1 MKKTNLLLLTLLI
14 LFSIRQTVA
23 AQGRIDFQHR
33 QIQFME
39 HMKNGAAL
47 IFASDRNNRLNK
59 NFYYLTGD
67 TNRSM
72 VLFLCPDCEIK
83 NQLFSA
89 NAETNQL
96 AVKEIPDFFRTRA
109 SEEEL
114 LWISFDDPDKLKSIG
129 SLIGFKQEI
138 KNTAYL
144 FYQLRE
150 IKDSTEI
157 SILTKAIDITAKS
170 YQHILKTMKPGMTE
184 KSVVEIFKQKQ
195 SELGAQS
202 TSFIQAGSGHNG
214 TNIHARVTDKII
226 EKGELVV
233 FDAGAWYQ
241 GYTSDIS
248 RTYPAGGKFTK
259 NQKEIYQLVLTAQKA
274 GIYKMKPGQ
283 IMYEVQKTVED
294 VLVEGLF
301 RLGLITDVS
310 SVWQRQLYLVHGY
323 YHYIGLDIHDLY
335 PFMHREIKTKKYQP
349 GMVMTMEP
357 GLYFPAGLL
366 DKKPARAG
374 DLSDEEFNEF
384 VKATRDNYKKYQNM
398 AVRIEDDVLITENGN
413 LVLSGSVPKEIKEI
427 EKIMK

>member
-1 MKKTNLLLLTLLI
+1 MKKTCFLHLI
-14 LFSIRQTVA
+14 LFILVSFWQTVA
-23 AQGRIDFQHR
+23 AQEGINFQHR
-33 QIQFME
+33 QMQFIE
-39 HMKNGAAL
+39 HMKQGAAL
-47 IFASDRNNRLNK
+47 IFASDRANRLNK
-59 NFYYLTGD
+59 NYYYLTGD

-72 VLFLCPDCEIK
+72 VLFLCPACEIS

-89 NAETNQL
+89 NPEASQL
-96 AVKEIPDFFRTRA
+96 PVKELPDFFRSSA
-109 SEEEL
+109 SQEEI

-129 SLIGFKQEI
+129 SPLGFKREI
-138 KNTAYL
+138 KNTAFL
-144 FYQLRE
+144 FYHMRE
-150 IKDSTEI
+150 IKDSAEI
-157 SILTKAIDITAKS
+157 SILSKAIDITAKS

-184 KSVVEIFKQKQ
+184 KSVVEIFEQKQ
-195 SELGAQS
+195 AELGAQS

-214 TNIHARVTDKII
+214 TNIHAKVTDKII
-226 EKGELVV
+226 EKGDLVV
-233 FDAGAWYQ
+233 FDVGAWYQ

-274 GIYKMKPGQ
+274 GIDKMKPGQ

-294 VLVEGLF
+294 ILIEGLF

-310 SVWQRQLYLVHGY
+310 SDWQRQLYLVHGY
-323 YHYIGLDIHDLY
+323 YHYIGLDIHDCY

-349 GMVMTMEP
+349 GMIMTMEP

-366 DKKPARAG
+366 DKKPSRAD

-384 VKATRDNYKKYQNM
+384 VKAARDNYKKYENM
-398 AVRIEDDVLITENGN
+398 GVRIEDDVLITENGN

-427 EKIMK
+427 ESMMK